1 LNHFAALRVQA
12 SRMMNWRIALILIGV
27 TIAPLDCALIAQQ
40 LPGNEFSPA
49 PVALEQASFYAQLP
63 DQDSSSGAVE
73 FAPGMAS
80 TMGMPLPAPT
90 GGVLCEPVGARSCMF
105 NSYWDIT
112 GGRLPTDY
120 LCRWGYGPDWCNAW
134 DARVEWLLWFSRG
147 RHAPPL
153 ATITQASSGTVTE
166 YPRDPIGTNARNGAR
181 FTLGYNLPETST
193 WLEGRFWGVE
203 NGSETFAI
211 SSGGLP
217 ILSQPILNVSTGL
230 RTDLIAA
237 PGFATGN
244 ISVLSR
250 NNLFGADA
258 WLRRVTWDDG
268 YHRSALLLGY
278 QYTRMDDSIVISRSS
293 TAVAGNPT
301 LPAGFT
307 AAFQDT
313 FRTQNQFNGAII
325 GLVTGIRKS
334 VLSLEVLGKVGLG
347 DMREVAIVSG
357 TQTATAPSGASAM
370 TGVGFLAQPSNEG
383 TRTHHVFAAVPELNI
398 NGVLHFTPQW
408 QALFGYSFIYWSSSA
423 LAGNQIDP
431 RVNLTQVPGPTV
443 GPVAPTR
450 LFHRS
455 DFFVQ
460 GLSLGAEYK
469 W

>member
-1 LNHFAALRVQA
+1 MH
-12 SRMMNWRIALILIGV
+12 WRIKVLLIGTAV
-27 TIAPLDCALIAQQ
+27 AVLDRAVVAQHVSDDGVNPTPIA
-40 LPGNEFSPA
+40 
-49 PVALEQASFYAQLP
+49 VVEQASFFSQP
-63 DQDSSSGAVE
+63 PQQETSGSAMDLGT
-73 FAPGMAS
+73 GMAPM
-80 TMGMPLPAPT
+80 MGAPLLAPT
-90 GGVLCEPVGARSCMF
+90 GGVLCEPVGARDCIF

-112 GGRLPTDY
+112 GGRLPSDY
-120 LCRWGYGPDWCNAW
+120 ICRWGYGPDWCNVW

-147 RHAPPL
+147 RSVPPL
-153 ATITQASSGTVTE
+153 ATITQRSGTITE
-166 YPRDPIGTNARNGAR
+166 YPRDPVGTNARNGAR
-181 FTLGYNLPETST
+181 FTLGYLLPETST

-203 NGSETFAI
+203 NGSETFSI

-230 RTDLIAA
+230 RTDIIAA
-237 PGFATGN
+237 PTIATGN
-244 ISVLSR
+244 IRVLSR

-293 TAVAGNPT
+293 TAVAGNPS

-313 FRTQNQFNGAII
+313 FRTQNQFNGASI
-325 GLVTGIRKS
+325 GLATGIRKS

-347 DMREVAIVSG
+347 DMRESVIVSG
-357 TQTATAPSGASAM
+357 TQTATAPSGATA
-370 TGVGFLAQPSNEG
+370 TAGVGFLAQPSNEG
-383 TRTHHVFAAVPELNI
+383 TRAHHVFAAVPELNI
-398 NGVLHFTPQW
+398 NGILHFTPQW
-408 QALFGYSFIYWSSSA
+408 QALIGYSFIYWSSST

-450 LFHRS
+450 LFNRN